1 MEYLSH
7 KLTDYI
13 LKKEIIKQ
21 DSYDIYQYGFQ
32 CFLEI
37 SVSTICSIVI
47 ALLLHMLPECLFFFL
62 LFIPMRSFSG
72 GLHLKTYFSCF
83 LASIIVLISTL
94 LAVKYIA
101 VPIIVSLIL
110 YIFFAILILVIG
122 PVDHPKREV
131 DSHDNHIFKLKTYLT
146 VLFSLLT
153 AIIFSV
159 IGNAKYMF
167 LQAVIFIFIGITALI
182 GRILYKKN

>member
-83 LASIIVLISTL
+83 LASS
-94 LAVKYIA
+94 IA
-101 VPIIVSLIL
+101 SRRMLRI
-110 YIFFAILILVIG
+110 AILA
-122 PVDHPKREV
+122 
-131 DSHDNHIFKLKTYLT
+131 
-146 VLFSLLT
+146 FSPT
-153 AIIFSV
+153 
-159 IGNAKYMF
+159 
-167 LQAVIFIFIGITALI
+167 
-182 GRILYKKN
+182 LY